1 MKELD
6 EKFEGTG
13 EVKGVQFTQIAKSDK
28 AYIYERDDEGVKTY
42 EVFKKLASNGG
53 TMMIDGQEVVFDPK
67 IIYPNSKAFGVWAWA
82 IASRKLAFYL
92 FVELNKELAK

>member
-1 MKELD
+1 MKELK

-28 AYIYERDDEGVKTY
+28 AYIYERDDEGAKSY

-67 IIYPNSKAFGVWAWA
+67 IRYPNSKAFGVWAWA

>member
-6 EKFEGTG
+6 EKFKGTG

-67 IIYPNSKAFGVWAWA
+67 IRYPNSKAFGVWAWA